1 MAPVFSKVSS
11 ISDTVDD
18 LLIIDKE
25 ETISS
30 NSVDNSNS

>member
-1 MAPVFSKVSS
+1 MAPSFSKVSS
-11 ISDTVDD
+11 ISATVHD